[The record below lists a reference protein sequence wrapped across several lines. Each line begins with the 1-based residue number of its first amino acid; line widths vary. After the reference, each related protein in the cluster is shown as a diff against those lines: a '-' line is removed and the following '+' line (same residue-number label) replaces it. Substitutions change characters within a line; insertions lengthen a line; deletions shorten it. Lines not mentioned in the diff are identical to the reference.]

1 MMWWRSAAA
10 LLIAATAACTLLQ
23 RVVLPYRCNNIEGR
37 VERSLEQL
45 WPERGSFAVRQPA
58 ERNVAELA
66 KCLDICKSDVNLRML
81 TASNL
86 TLLGRSAAA
95 AALLTEA
102 LEYDRRPELHFA
114 LAEAQVDL
122 GQREAALENFVQ
134 AGSFSGFPILDEI
147 PDGELRK
154 KAYERV
160 GSRHERALA
169 NTGSPELRN
178 LIANG
183 TFTEA
188 GTSPRTGSSK
198 AGRSPSA
205 ARSWQ
210 LLNSGAGTV
219 SSALESAPQG
229 RGGRAVHVTTTTP
242 GSGLRQIIARSNS
255 VPRSITTAWVYVTRG
270 TVYLATGNGSS
281 PAATTFSRTVGRWER
296 LEAVNESCPGRTTVI
311 YAASPGGADFY
322 VADVTMRQ
330 TFTALPCSG

>member
-1 MMWWRSAAA
+1 MWWRSAVA
-10 LLIAATAACTLLQ
+10 LLIAATAAYTLVQ

-37 VERSLEQL
+37 VSRSVQQL
-45 WPERGSFAVRQPA
+45 WPERGSFEVRQPA

-66 KCLDICKSDVNLRML
+66 ECIDICKTDVNVRML

-122 GQREAALENFVQ
+122 GQRDTALENFVQ
-134 AGSFSGFPILDEI
+134 AGSFSGFQLLDEI

-183 TFTEA
+183 SFTVA
-188 GTSPRTGSSK
+188 GASPRTASSN

-210 LLNSGAGTV
+210 LFNSGAGAIA
-219 SSALESAPQG
+219 SSLEAAPSG
-229 RGGRAVHVTTTTP
+229 RSGRALRVTTTTP
-242 GSGLRQIIARSNS
+242 DSGLRQIIARSNS
-255 VPRSITTAWVYVTRG
+255 VQRSVTTAWVYVTRG

-281 PAATTFSRTVGRWER
+281 PAATTFSRTAGRWER

>member
-1 MMWWRSAAA
+1 MWWRSAVA
-10 LLIAATAACTLLQ
+10 LLIAATAAYALVE

-66 KCLDICKSDVNLRML
+66 KCLDICKSDVNIRML

-95 AALLTEA
+95 AALLSEA

-114 LAEAQVDL
+114 LGEAQVDL

-134 AGSFSGFPILDEI
+134 AGSFSGTTILNEI

-160 GSRHERALA
+160 GARHERALV
-169 NTGSPELRN
+169 NTGSPDLRN

-183 TFTEA
+183 TFTVPGA
-188 GTSPRTGSSK
+188 SPRTASSNT
-198 AGRSPSA
+198 GRVPSA

-210 LLNSGAGTV
+210 LVNNGTGAI
-219 SSALESAPQG
+219 SSVLESAPAG
-229 RGGRAVHVTTTTP
+229 RSGRAMHVITSTP

-270 TVYLATGNGSS
+270 TVYLATGNGNS
-281 PAATTFSRTVGRWER
+281 PAATTFSRTIGRWER